1 MRYYP
6 LEGIDIMNYLLNKF
20 LLTVFILISSNINVF
35 SDMIIYK
42 GNNRNNVCNNATLQY
57 INKKY
62 TSFIYQGKNFQ
73 ISTNLII
80 QAKKNGKLINLK
92 PLQKN
97 NATKKLVLSPAI
109 KNTYPIKLAA
119 YVLHSRYL
127 FSATEQ
133 AKGWHYGK
141 EVTVSGVVNL
151 DNIKRVT
158 HRDLVNSRL
167 VGKYFIP
174 MLAGKINCIIQ
185 SLPEKI
191 VLAKAKGYKYLIMK
205 FKGVIKK
212 SYRYKEALITNAQYV
227 SSRVIS
233 YSLTWQKNKI
243 SDLNLIYKSKLLVN
257 CQQLKSSCRLDLY
270 RDGKMGRLQCEMGAD
285 PEAYAM
291 EIYWLRKLYK
301 KYRNLRVTFSFPKG
315 ADGISN
321 NLSNVA
327 ILGWRRSVKRKRR
340 L

>member
-1 MRYYP
+1 M
-6 LEGIDIMNYLLNKF
+6 
-20 LLTVFILISSNINVF
+20 
-35 SDMIIYK
+35 
-42 GNNRNNVCNNATLQY
+42 
-57 INKKY
+57 
-62 TSFIYQGKNFQ
+62 
-73 ISTNLII
+73 
-80 QAKKNGKLINLK
+80 
-92 PLQKN
+92 QKD

-109 KNTYPIKLAA
+109 KNIYPIKLAA

-158 HRDLVNSRL
+158 HRDLVDSRL
-167 VGKYFIP
+167 NGKYFIP
-174 MLAGKINCIIQ
+174 MLGGKINCIVK
-185 SLPEKI
+185 KI
-191 VLAKAKGYKYLIMK
+191 PNEIILAKAKKYKYLVMK
-205 FKGVIKK
+205 FTGTVKKGMGYID
-212 SYRYKEALITNAQYV
+212 AFINNAQYV

-233 YSLTWQKNKI
+233 YSLIWQKNKI
-243 SDLNLIYKSKLLVN
+243 SDHNLIYKSKLLVN
-257 CQQLKSSCRLDLY
+257 CQQLKNGCRLDLY
-270 RDGKMGRLQCEMGAD
+270 KEGRMGRLQCKMGAD

-301 KYRNLRVTFSFPKG
+301 KYRNLRVTFSFPKS

-327 ILGWRRSVKRKRR
+327 ILGWHRSSKRKKR